1 MIADVLSAID
11 EIYIQE
17 AESEFNSCL
26 EIINEYDKIFKTREN
41 IFINTN
47 NIEQFFQEN
56 AWSDDVK
63 KQNRGKSTLNKILFT
78 IPRMIISLFRLIT
91 GKLKKNKLPDK
102 TQAQHLEQ
110 QIAHINPKKIKVSKS
125 GSAANVIAIV
135 GGSLTLGAAGALTY
149 LGFRKATSSAT
160 TNATPEDIDHNRP
173 VAVIESTD
181 TGDEKSDEKSN
192 EEVDKLNEEI
202 AKLTEQLNQAN
213 IKDEEIAKLKKEKQ
227 DLNDRLELVRNSLAR
242 SQGERDQAKREST
255 AAKQELVNLKIEVG
269 RKISP
274 EVVSERLSGLYGE
287 MINIFKECLNMAKRQ
302 SSPEERQAIIDKFNE
317 LQNRLNV
324 TQSDSDKEKVR
335 LSITEICES
344 TNNNIS
350 ELNKKIEEINRLK
363 TEAENLNN
371 TITANNKK
379 IDGLEKKLEKAN
391 KALEAAKNK
400 NRETRKENFGKFK
413 QNFKTALS
421 SMPGSIKELETR
433 KKEISES
440 IDSLNVQKQQLE
452 NQVNE
457 LRKQSGE
464 LSSEISQKTEE
475 KQSLN
480 GSITAKRTN
489 VGDLED
495 QIQQNQT
502 NLDNIKSE
510 IDNQKKEQDAQK
522 KEFDK
527 LNGELTKLESNI
539 KAKQAELAKAEEQA
553 KTNNTRLSTEN
564 EQLKKDLAKYI
575 AAYESARK
583 TIESYKI
590 AEEERRKTFNTE
602 LNKTQYQIT
611 TAQDARSDEHESSID
626 EDIARTAVQV
636 IESLGKAMTEDVQEI
651 NDIQIITNELQNQ
664 TTGSEYIHDSQ
675 EKPDPTK
682 LSNDE
687 LVKYIQNTDNDSSQ
701 EDQSTETDESTSNEE
716 TQTTDD
722 KTVQSE
728 TSDKPETNEDEDKSE
743 EVQPLNEDDNKLD
756 ISGIINDNTYSA
768 KDLFTNVEKWR
779 NEKDKKYRTYSYFDK
794 EFSSTD
800 NPDANYIGVPL
811 DEHHFLIYPNKTE
824 SFDVKGTMSYVF
836 KCAGIKD
843 VKDNDII
850 RPCLADSNGK
860 IVQNGEFIKSEE
872 NTSSNNDTQENQRQD
887 EQQNQ
892 QQSVSKPNNVEQP
905 VVSSNNVRNENRVTA
920 NDKQQKAVDN
930 NEKRSFGQSLID
942 GARNL
947 FSGKKQQ
954 DQQRQSSNLADA
966 VKQYTDAANNVS
978 NQIDAAQNRASDIS
992 SAVQNV
998 SRSANEDDERKNYQ
1012 QKFKADQ
1019 KEVQKYYK
1027 PIPMAEV
1034 FAEVQKLRRMIS
1046 SNETGPDYCV
1056 YDPSVKNFEYSSDP
1070 LAKFIMVP
1078 IPNNTNY
1085 SFIYPNQISPF
1096 AKKQLAD
1103 TVYNC
1108 NLSFIEEYHY
1118 LKPCIVDASGN
1129 ILIQGEIST
1138 DGQDYRVYSQSDNVD
1153 ASTSNYD
1160 NTSDTS
1166 ASDNKTKY
1174 SNETTVSAGNS
1185 KLEPILIDEMF
1196 GLIMKV
1202 GSHMSDYN
1210 AYYGSF
1216 NPGISDDSPGYF
1228 GLSIPKRSKPIDAK
1242 YLVFPYKGYLCAFPE
1257 QRTPFGNVHGN
1268 IDKKAY
1274 ELYGITNR
1282 DIDGYDKI
1290 KPCIVNNSGDIIEKG
1305 WISAGENNAPVAQT
1319 LKDLESY

>member
-26 EIINEYDKIFKTREN
+26 EIINEYDKIFKTRDN

-102 TQAQHLEQ
+102 SQAQHLEQ

-160 TNATPEDIDHNRP
+160 TNATPEDIDQNRP

-181 TGDEKSDEKSN
+181 TGDEKSN
-192 EEVDKLNEEI
+192 EEVNKLNEEI

-213 IKDEEIAKLKKEKQ
+213 IKDDEIAKLKKEKQ
-227 DLNDRLELVRNSLAR
+227 DLTDRLERVRTSLAR
-242 SQGERDQAKREST
+242 AQEEKNQAERASE
-255 AAKQELVNLKIEVG
+255 AAKNELTNLKIEVG

-287 MINIFKECLNMAKRQ
+287 MINIFKECLNMAKKE

-317 LQNRLNV
+317 LQNRLKV

-350 ELNKKIEEINRLK
+350 ELNKKLTEINELK
-363 TEAENLNN
+363 KQADELNK

-391 KALEAAKNK
+391 KDLEAAKRKNK
-400 NRETRKENFGKFK
+400 ETRKENFVKFK
-413 QNFKTALS
+413 QKFKTALS
-421 SMPGSIKELETR
+421 SMPGSIKELETI

-464 LSSEISQKTEE
+464 LSSEISQKTAE
-475 KQSLN
+475 KQNLN
-480 GSITAKRTN
+480 DSITAERKN
-489 VGDLED
+489 VGTLED
-495 QIQQNQT
+495 QIKQNQT
-502 NLDNIKSE
+502 KLDNIKSE
-510 IDNQKKEQDAQK
+510 IDNQKNEQAAQK

-527 LNGELTKLESNI
+527 LNGELTKLESSI
-539 KAKQAELAKAEEQA
+539 KTKQAELAKAEEQA

-575 AAYESARK
+575 AAYEAARK

-590 AEEERRKTFNTE
+590 AEEERRKAFNTE
-602 LNKTQYQIT
+602 LNKTQYQIN
-611 TAQDARSDEHESSID
+611 TAQDARSDETESSID
-626 EDIARTAVQV
+626 EDIARTAVQT
-636 IESLGKAMTEDVQEI
+636 IESLGKAVTEDVNAI
-651 NDIQIITNELQNQ
+651 NDIQIITNELQSQ
-664 TTGSEYIHDSQ
+664 TAGSEYIHDGQ

-687 LVKYIQNTDNDSSQ
+687 LVKYIQNTDNDSSH
-701 EDQSTETDESTSNEE
+701 EDQSPETDESTSNEE
-716 TQTTDD
+716 TQATDD

-728 TSDKPETNEDEDKSE
+728 TSDKPETTEDEDKSE
-743 EVQPLNEDDNKLD
+743 EVQPSNEDDNKLD
-756 ISGIINDNTYSA
+756 ISGIINDNSYSA
-768 KDLFTNVEKWR
+768 KDLFANVEKWR
-779 NEKDKKYRTYSYFDK
+779 NEKDKKYCAYSYFDK
-794 EFSSTD
+794 EFSYTN
-800 NPDANYIGVPL
+800 NPDDNYIGVPL
-811 DEHHFLIYPNKTE
+811 DEYHFLIYPNKTE
-824 SFDVKGTMSYVF
+824 RFDVKGTMSYVF

-843 VKDNDII
+843 IKDNDTI

-872 NTSSNNDTQENQRQD
+872 NTSSNNDTQEKQRQD
-887 EQQNQ
+887 EQQQNQ
-892 QQSVSKPNNVEQP
+892 PQQTVPKPTNVEPP
-905 VVSSNNVRNENRVTA
+905 VVSSNNVRNENRVTT
-920 NDKQQKAVDN
+920 NEKQQQNAVDN
-930 NEKRSFGQSLID
+930 VQSNDSKRRSLLQGFKD
-942 GARNL
+942 HLNNFL
-947 FSGKKQQ
+947 SGGEKQQ
-954 DQQRQSSNLADA
+954 EQPNNLADA

-978 NQIDAAQNRASDIS
+978 NQIDAAQNKASDIS
-992 SAVQNV
+992 SVVQNV
-998 SRSANEDDERKNYQ
+998 SRSANKDDERKTYQ
-1012 QKFKADQ
+1012 QQFEDDRKKARA
-1019 KEVQKYYK
+1019 YYK
-1027 PIPMAEV
+1027 QMKMSEV
-1034 FAEVQKLRRMIS
+1034 FAEVQKLRKMIPN
-1046 SNETGPDYCV
+1046 SNETGPDYFV
-1056 YDPSVKNFEYSSDP
+1056 YSNSLKLFEGSTDP
-1070 LAKFIMVP
+1070 LAKFIQVL
-1078 IPNNTNY
+1078 IPNSNNY
-1085 SFIYPNQISPF
+1085 SFVYPNQVSPF
-1096 AKKQLAD
+1096 AKKHVHEDAYKCS
-1103 TVYNC
+1103 V
-1108 NLSFIEEYHY
+1108 SFIEENHY
-1118 LKPCIVDASGN
+1118 LKPCIINADGK
-1129 ILIQGEIST
+1129 ILIQGEISA
-1138 DGQDYRVYSQSDNVD
+1138 DAQDYRVQSQSDNVD
-1153 ASTSNYD
+1153 TSISTGNYE
-1160 NTSDTS
+1160 NTDTS
-1166 ASDNKTKY
+1166 ASDNKTK
-1174 SNETTVSAGNS
+1174 SGNETTMSTSNS
-1185 KLEPILIDEMF
+1185 KLEPILINEDDKF
-1196 GLIMKV
+1196 
-1202 GSHMSDYN
+1202 
-1210 AYYGSF
+1210 F
-1216 NPGISDDSPGYF
+1216 NMIKAARNNGNDCLYWDPKLKILNWASSSKKYIIIS
-1228 GLSIPKRSKPIDAK
+1228 
-1242 YLVFPYKGYLCAFPE
+1242 YKGYRCAFPN
-1257 QRTPFGNVHGN
+1257 QISSFTTTHN
-1268 IDKKAY
+1268 INSAVY
-1274 ELYGITNR
+1274 ELVGISYDNGFIDYGC
-1282 DIDGYDKI
+1282 KI
-1290 KPCIVNNSGDIIEKG
+1290 KPCIIDDKNNIIEKG
-1305 WISAGENNAPVAQT
+1305 WISVGENNAPMSQT

>member
-26 EIINEYDKIFKTREN
+26 EIINEYDKIFKTRDN
-41 IFINTN
+41 IFINTS

-102 TQAQHLEQ
+102 SQAQHLEQ

-181 TGDEKSDEKSN
+181 TGDEKSN
-192 EEVDKLNEEI
+192 EEVNKLNERI
-202 AKLTEQLNQAN
+202 AELEKQLSQEKDKGEQISKLE
-213 IKDEEIAKLKKEKQ
+213 KEKK
-227 DLNDRLELVRNSLAR
+227 DLTDRLELVRNSLAR
-242 SQGERDQAKREST
+242 SQGEKNQAQRESA
-255 AAKQELVNLKIEVG
+255 AAKKELENLKFEIN
-269 RKISP
+269 KKYSP

-317 LQNRLNV
+317 LQNRLKV

-350 ELNKKIEEINRLK
+350 ELNKKIGEINDLK
-363 TEAENLNN
+363 KQADELNK

-379 IDGLEKKLEKAN
+379 ITGLEKELAKAN
-391 KALEAAKNK
+391 KELEAAKSKNK
-400 NRETRKENFGKFK
+400 ETRKENFVKFK

-421 SMPGSIKELETR
+421 SMPGSIKELET
-433 KKEISES
+433 KKREISES
-440 IDSLNVQKQQLE
+440 IDSLNVKK
-452 NQVNE
+452 NE
-457 LRKQSGE
+457 LDSQVKELEDKSKK

-480 GSITAKRTN
+480 DSITTKRTN
-489 VGDLED
+489 VGNLED
-495 QIQQNQT
+495 QIKQNQ
-502 NLDNIKSE
+502 NELNKIKSE
-510 IDNQKKEQDAQK
+510 IDDQKKEQDAQK

-527 LNGELTKLESNI
+527 LNGELTKLDSNI
-539 KAKQAELAKAEEQA
+539 KAKQAELVKAEEQA

-564 EQLKKDLAKYI
+564 EQLKQDLAKYI
-575 AAYESARK
+575 AAYEAARK

-611 TAQDARSDEHESSID
+611 TAQDARRDEPESSID

-636 IESLGKAMTEDVQEI
+636 IESLGTAMTADVQAI
-651 NDIQIITNELQNQ
+651 NDIQIITNELQSQ
-664 TTGSEYIHDSQ
+664 TNGSEYIHDSQ

-701 EDQSTETDESTSNEE
+701 EDQSPETDESTSSEE
-716 TQTTDD
+716 TQATDD
-722 KTVQSE
+722 KTVQSD
-728 TSDKPETNEDEDKSE
+728 TSDKPETTEDEDKSE
-743 EVQPLNEDDNKLD
+743 EVQPSNEDDNKLD
-756 ISGIINDNTYSA
+756 ISGIINDNSYSA

-779 NEKDKKYRTYSYFDK
+779 TEKDKDYWAYSYFDK
-794 EFSSTD
+794 EFSYTD

-836 KCAGIKD
+836 KCAGIDD
-843 VKDNDII
+843 VKDNDTI
-850 RPCLADSNGK
+850 RPCLADSDGK

-872 NTSSNNDTQENQRQD
+872 NASSNTDTQESQRQD
-887 EQQNQ
+887 EQQQNQ

-920 NDKQQKAVDN
+920 NEKQQQKAVDN

-978 NQIDAAQNRASDIS
+978 NQIDAAQNKASDIS

-998 SRSANEDDERKNYQ
+998 SRSANEDDERKTYQ
-1012 QKFKADQ
+1012 QQFEAAQNKARAYYKQ
-1019 KEVQKYYK
+1019 MKMSEVFEEVQR
-1027 PIPMAEV
+1027 
-1034 FAEVQKLRRMIS
+1034 LRR
-1046 SNETGPDYCV
+1046 NGADYCF
-1056 YDPSVKNFEYSSDP
+1056 YNSSINNFEYSSNEND
-1070 LAKFIMVP
+1070 KFIMVP
-1078 IPNNTNY
+1078 IPNNANY
-1085 SFIYPNQISPF
+1085 SFIYPNQVSPF
-1096 AKKQLAD
+1096 AKKQLSES
-1103 TVYNC
+1103 VYKC
-1108 NLSFIEEYHY
+1108 KLSFIEENYY
-1118 LKPCIVDASGN
+1118 LRPCIVDAHGY
-1129 ILIQGEIST
+1129 ILIQGEIYT
-1138 DGQDYRVYSQSDNVD
+1138 ESQSENVD
-1153 ASTSNYD
+1153 NSTSNYD
-1160 NTSDTS
+1160 NTPDASV
-1166 ASDNKTKY
+1166 SDNKQK
-1174 SNETTVSAGNS
+1174 SGNETTMSTSNS
-1185 KLEPILIDEMF
+1185 KLEPILMDESYFF
-1196 GLIMKV
+1196 GIINKARDNGNDCLYWNYDLNMLEWSTASKKYIIIP
-1202 GSHMSDYN
+1202 
-1210 AYYGSF
+1210 YG
-1216 NPGISDDSPGYF
+1216 GY
-1228 GLSIPKRSKPIDAK
+1228 R
-1242 YLVFPYKGYLCAFPE
+1242 CAFPN
-1257 QRTPFGNVHGN
+1257 QTGPFRKKD
-1268 IDKKAY
+1268 IDSTVY
-1274 ELYGITNR
+1274 ELRGITY
-1282 DIDGYDKI
+1282 IDNGCKI
-1290 KPCIVNNSGDIIEKG
+1290 KPCIIDDKNNIIEKG
-1305 WISAGENNAPVAQT
+1305 WISAGENNASMPQT